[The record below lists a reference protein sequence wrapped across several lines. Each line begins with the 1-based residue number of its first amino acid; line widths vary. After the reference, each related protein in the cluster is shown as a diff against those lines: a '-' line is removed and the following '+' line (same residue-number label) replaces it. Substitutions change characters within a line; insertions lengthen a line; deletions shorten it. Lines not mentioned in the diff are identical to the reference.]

1 MSNPAEKL
9 RGPNQAQNR
18 EQGQLFVQFL
28 VFRAEGAWRRLPSE
42 ERERGRA
49 EFIEAVKQ
57 SDLTTYGYSLLG
69 LKAGCDLLLW
79 RLSPSLD
86 RLQESAGRLLVTGL
100 GRYLELVHA
109 LTGLVRPSQYVRK
122 PTPQEQGM
130 LVPDRK
136 RYLIVYPFVKTTE
149 WYRLSRDARQG
160 MMNEHIRV
168 GHQFPAVRQLLA
180 YSFGLD
186 DQEFIVAYETDD
198 LQAFQDL
205 VMALR
210 ETEARRYTLRD
221 VPLFT
226 GISRPLEEALALL
239 G

>member
-1 MSNPAEKL
+1 M
-9 RGPNQAQNR
+9 PNRPEATQDER
-18 EQGQLFVQFL
+18 IFVQFL
-28 VFRAEGAWRRLPSE
+28 VFRVEGAWRRLSAQ
-42 ERERGRA
+42 EREQGRA
-49 EFIEAVKQ
+49 EFLEAVQQ
-57 SDLTTYGYSLLG
+57 SDLTTYGYSLTG

-79 RLSPSLD
+79 RLASSLD
-86 RLQESAGRLLVTGL
+86 TLQESTSALLKTGL
-100 GRYLELVHA
+100 GRYAQLTHA

-122 PTPQEQGM
+122 PTSQEQGM
-130 LVPDRK
+130 LVTDRK

-149 WYRLSRDARQG
+149 WYLLSREARQG

-198 LQAFQDL
+198 LKAFQEL

-221 VPLFT
+221 TPIFT
-226 GISRPLEEALALL
+226 GIHHPPEEALALL

>member
-1 MSNPAEKL
+1 MSNRAEQPPGK
-9 RGPNQAQNR
+9 
-18 EQGQLFVQFL
+18 EQEQLFVQFL
-28 VFRAEGAWRRLPSE
+28 VFRGEGAWRRLPPE

-49 EFIEAVKQ
+49 AFLEAVET
-57 SDLTTYGYSLLG
+57 SDLTTYGYGLVG
-69 LKAGCDLLLW
+69 LKAGADLLLW
-79 RLSPSLD
+79 RLAPSLD
-86 RLQESAGRLLVTGL
+86 ALQESASRLLQTGL
-100 GRYLELVHA
+100 GRYLTVEHA
-109 LTGLVRPSQYVRK
+109 LTGLMRPSQYVRR

-136 RYLIVYPFVKTTE
+136 RYLIVYPFVKTAE
-149 WYRLSRDARQG
+149 WYLLSRDARQG

-168 GHQFPAVRQLLA
+168 GHRFPAVRQLLA

-198 LQAFQDL
+198 LKAFQDL

-210 ETEARRYTLRD
+210 GTEARRYTLRD
-221 VPLFT
+221 TPIFT
-226 GISRPLEEALALL
+226 AIHRPLEEALALL

>member
-1 MSNPAEKL
+1 MANQQVEKL
-9 RGPNQAQNR
+9 KGQ
-18 EQGQLFVQFL
+18 EQEQLFVQFL
-28 VFRAEGAWRRLPSE
+28 VFRAEGVWRRLPAE
-42 ERERGRA
+42 EREQGRA
-49 EFIEAVKQ
+49 ELARAVEQ
-57 SDLTTYGYSLLG
+57 SDLTTYSYSLTG

-79 RLSPSLD
+79 RLAPSFD
-86 RLQESAGRLLVTGL
+86 ELQESASKLLQTGL
-100 GRYLELVHA
+100 GRYLELKHA
-109 LTGLVRPSQYVRK
+109 LTGLVRSSQYVRK

-130 LVPDRK
+130 LIPDRK

-149 WYRLSRDARQG
+149 WYLLSRDVRQG

-168 GHQFPAVRQLLA
+168 GHQFPAVRQLLT

-186 DQEFIVAYETDD
+186 NQEFIVAYETDD
-198 LQAFQDL
+198 LKAFQDL

-221 VPLFT
+221 TPIFT
-226 GISRPLEEALALL
+226 GIYRPLEEALALL

>member
-1 MSNPAEKL
+1 MLEPAEKS
-9 RGPNQAQNR
+9 
-18 EQGQLFVQFL
+18 QGQGREHEQERIFVHFL
-28 VFRAEGAWRRLPSE
+28 VFRAEGAWRRLSPE
-42 ERERGRA
+42 ERLQGRT
-49 EFIEAVKQ
+49 EFLKAVEQ
-57 SDLTTYGYSLLG
+57 SELTTYGYSLTG

-79 RLSPSLD
+79 RLAPSLD
-86 RLQESAGRLLVTGL
+86 RLQESTSRLLGTGL
-100 GRYLELVHA
+100 GRYLALEHA
-109 LTGLVRPSQYVRK
+109 LLGLLRPSQYVRR

-149 WYRLSRDARQG
+149 WYLLSREARQG

-168 GHQFPAVRQLLA
+168 GHRFPAVRQLLA

-198 LQAFQDL
+198 LKAFQDL

-221 VPLFT
+221 TPIFT
-226 GISRPLEEALALL
+226 GIHRPLEEALALL